1 MSILDVDL
9 QCVLDVADEDAL
21 AVVLSCERAELVVLE
36 AGQLRGVLFDRFDVV
51 RADRAADL
59 LQLLRQD
66 RVQLVH
72 LQLRV
77 ILVPQQSAI
86 KQLLFEV
93 QLHLLRHLT
102 LRFYLESQRL
112 LAQ

>member
-1 MSILDVDL
+1 
-9 QCVLDVADEDAL
+9 VADEDAL
-21 AVVLSCERAELVVLE
+21 AVVLGRERAELVVLE
-36 AGQLRGVLFDRFDVV
+36 AGQLRRVLFDRLDVV
-51 RADRAADL
+51 GADAAADL

-77 ILVPQQSAI
+77 PLVPQQSAI
-86 KQLLFEV
+86 KLLLVEV
-93 QLHLLRHLT
+93 QPHLLRHLP

-112 LAQ
+112 LAH